1 LPDSAAR
8 KSVDCHERT
17 RGKALA
23 VGAGMLPD
31 APEERPR
38 ERLLAWGGDRI
49 SDADLIAILLGTGQ
63 RGQSAPDLAAA
74 LLRTAG
80 GLGALARASPR
91 ELATVSGIGDARAAR
106 VCAAFHLGRRA
117 VEQVAVRAAAVM
129 SADDVFRRL
138 RPRIAG
144 LDQEVCVVLGLDSRN
159 AVLDEVEIAR
169 GTLTGVDVHPREVFR
184 PLIRMAAAAA
194 VVVHNHPS
202 GAVDPSD
209 ADLELTR
216 RLRAAGDV
224 IGIPIVDHVIVADT
238 GYRSLAEYLGADF

>member
-1 LPDSAAR
+1 
-8 KSVDCHERT
+8 
-17 RGKALA
+17 
-23 VGAGMLPD
+23 MLPD
-31 APEERPR
+31 ALDERPR

-49 SDADLIAILLGTGQ
+49 SDADLIAILLGTGR
-63 RGQSAPDLAAA
+63 RGHSAPALAAE
-74 LLRTAG
+74 LLRTSG
-80 GLGALARASPR
+80 GLGALSRDSPR
-91 ELATVSGIGDARAAR
+91 ELATVSGIGAARAAR
-106 VCAAFHLGRRA
+106 VAAAFHLGRRA
-117 VEQVAVRAAAVM
+117 VEQAVAREAAVM
-129 SADDVFRRL
+129 NADDVFRRVW
-138 RPRIAG
+138 PRIAG
-144 LDQEVCVVLGLDSRN
+144 LDQEVCIVLALDSRN
-159 AVLDEVEIAR
+159 AVIGDVEVAR

-224 IGIPIVDHVIVADT
+224 IGIPLVDHVIVAAT